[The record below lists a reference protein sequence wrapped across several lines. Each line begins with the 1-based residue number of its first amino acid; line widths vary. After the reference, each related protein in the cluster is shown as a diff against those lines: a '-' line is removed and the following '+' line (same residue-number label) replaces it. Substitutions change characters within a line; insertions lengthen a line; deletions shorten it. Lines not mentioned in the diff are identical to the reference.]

1 MKKAKKSYFK
11 SDTKNFTYTKNT
23 KSPRRAISKK
33 NTKANINPFNF
44 RYSNTNLK
52 KILLI
57 QRNWKI
63 HYRKNIENKIIKIQ
77 SLIRGNIIR
86 ESFNEVFIM
95 NKKLEMFF
103 FIIKITM
110 FRHAINYD
118 YLASKRIDYY
128 SDHKNTKYFLLLQ
141 RRIRYF
147 LFIKKIKVFEKLGI
161 FNNIYII
168 TKEYRTKIKSKM
180 TSDKYLAKPILK
192 FHRPLTQIKMIQRN
206 YLIHAKLMR
215 KINKQKIDKLF
226 LNKSPIITKEQR
238 YIIEKEEDNYK
249 NVKIK
254 VINIKKDFYTKV
266 NYNYHLLL
274 IIQQR
279 YKERYNYLK
288 ENYKLR
294 KHSKLLKK
302 VNNKHHYIYHCRV
315 INSMYEVL
323 MIQKNIKYFLYRR
336 HSMINLLKKV
346 RIKKCEIRKQYEAR
360 GNVKKY
366 FYEEFARRLIIII
379 RRFFLLI
386 YLKILKKNSKA
397 RKVYSFGLSDYN
409 YINSLNS
416 GEISP
421 GRRKSGLSLESIKT
435 PTQKNRQN
443 NHQGK
448 ETFTRLSN
456 KNIEK
461 IKQSN
466 LINNNEA
473 KTYKDRHSK
482 KKVTFKSDTKVIKK
496 DSSKNVKQNIESMAQ
511 SPISKSLKN
520 IRSSSKNI
528 GKYKGNHFG
537 NTQNSPFHK
546 PK

>member
-1 MKKAKKSYFK
+1 
-11 SDTKNFTYTKNT
+11 
-23 KSPRRAISKK
+23 
-33 NTKANINPFNF
+33 
-44 RYSNTNLK
+44 
-52 KILLI
+52 
-57 QRNWKI
+57 
-63 HYRKNIENKIIKIQ
+63 
-77 SLIRGNIIR
+77 
-86 ESFNEVFIM
+86 
-95 NKKLEMFF
+95 
-103 FIIKITM
+103 
-110 FRHAINYD
+110 
-118 YLASKRIDYY
+118 
-128 SDHKNTKYFLLLQ
+128 
-141 RRIRYF
+141 
-147 LFIKKIKVFEKLGI
+147 
-161 FNNIYII
+161 
-168 TKEYRTKIKSKM
+168 
-180 TSDKYLAKPILK
+180 
-192 FHRPLTQIKMIQRN
+192 
-206 YLIHAKLMR
+206 
-215 KINKQKIDKLF
+215 
-226 LNKSPIITKEQR
+226 
-238 YIIEKEEDNYK
+238 
-249 NVKIK
+249 
-254 VINIKKDFYTKV
+254 
-266 NYNYHLLL
+266 
-274 IIQQR
+274 
-279 YKERYNYLK
+279 
-288 ENYKLR
+288 
-294 KHSKLLKK
+294 
-302 VNNKHHYIYHCRV
+302 
-315 INSMYEVL
+315 MYEVL

-346 RIKKCEIRKQYEAR
+346 RIKKCEIKKQYEAR

-379 RRFFLLI
+379 RRFFLLL

-416 GEISP
+416 GEISV

-435 PTQKNRQN
+435 PTHKNRQN
-443 NHQGK
+443 NQQGK

-528 GKYKGNHFG
+528 GRYKGNHFG